1 MALKPQTTRTT
12 KTSMTMALAAAA
24 FSCASTVHA
33 QVSDKV
39 IRIGFVS
46 DLSGIYADY
55 DGPAGAEA
63 IRMAIADMG
72 GNVGGARVELLVADH
87 QNKPDIAAAKAREW
101 FDTEKVDMLVGGVNS
116 AAALAMARIAAEK
129 KKPYFVVGAGAAAL
143 TNEQCTPYTVHYS
156 YDTVALA
163 RSTGAALMKTGAKS
177 WYFLAADYAFG
188 AALMGDTS
196 KVVTASGGKIVG
208 SAKHPLGANDFSS
221 FMLQAQASKA
231 DVLALA
237 NAGGDT
243 INAMKAAAEFGI
255 PNNMKVALL
264 ITMINDIHALGLK
277 TTQGMYL
284 TDSWYWNQ
292 SPESSAWSRR
302 FFEKFKRM
310 PSSFQGG
317 NYSAALQYL
326 KAVKAA
332 GSDDGDKVMAQL
344 RNTKF
349 NDMFV
354 KGGWLR
360 ADGLMVHDMHLMQVK
375 SPQKSQQPWDYY
387 DVVQTIRGEEAW
399 TKKAESRCALWK

>member
-1 MALKPQTTRTT
+1 MRTT
-12 KTSMTMALAAAA
+12 TAL
-24 FSCASTVHA
+24 
-33 QVSDKV
+33 
-39 IRIGFVS
+39 
-46 DLSGIYADY
+46 
-55 DGPAGAEA
+55 AGAEA
-63 IRMAIADMG
+63 IRMAVADMG
-72 GNVGGARVELLVADH
+72 GTIAGARIEVLVADH
-87 QNKPDIAAAKAREW
+87 QNKPDIAASKAREW
-101 FDTEKVDMLVGGVNS
+101 FDTDKVDMLVVGVNS
-116 AAALAMARIAAEK
+116 AAALALARVAGEK

-143 TNEQCTPYTVHYS
+143 TNEQCTPYTLHWS

-163 RSTGAALMKTGAKS
+163 RNTGAALAKTGAKT

-196 KVVTASGGKIVG
+196 KVVTASGGKIMG
-208 SAKHPLGANDFSS
+208 SAKHPLGASDFSS
-221 FMLQAQASKA
+221 FMPQAQASKA

-243 INAMKAAAEFGI
+243 INAIKASAEFGV
-255 PNNMKVALL
+255 PKTMKVASL

-292 SPESSAWSRR
+292 SPESTAWSRR

-326 KAVKAA
+326 RAVKAA
-332 GSDDGDKVMAQL
+332 GTDDADKVMAQL
-344 RNTKF
+344 RKTKF

-354 KGGWLR
+354 KDDCLR
-360 ADGLMVHDMHLMQVK
+360 ADGLMVHDMRLMRLMSEK
-375 SPQKSQQPWDYY
+375 SPEASRQPWDYY
-387 DVVQTIRGEEAW
+387 EVVQTVKGEEAW
-399 TKKAESRCALWK
+399 TKKGESRCGLWK